1 MTYTIN
7 ANLNESSPR
16 ANQPDLITIPL
27 KEHQKTVIYHGR
39 KLENMKPINISNNRQ
54 MMTQFGVICDHVG
67 AGKSYEALGIIADSP
82 SLHNRLALTP
92 LTKRTSGYDLYDES
106 KKVKVDV
113 NIIVVPHGVFKQWSD
128 YITKSTK
135 LKVYCVNTFASLK
148 ALVSGYK
155 LDDLYDDSDPIED
168 PTVDSILGN
177 LRSFEINKGKV
188 ARPDTKLARD
198 TGYYRYLDLYY
209 EDHPEKNAM
218 MDQYGVLN
226 VNLIKEMGN
235 QIILVSSTMYN
246 EMAFYFIKDNYYVN
260 RVMFDEADSI
270 NIKNNLKIDA
280 IFYWFI
286 TSSSTSLCNP
296 DGVKNTVM
304 EKKKFYGAGGKQY
317 EKDVEK
323 TVIEKAIK
331 CTGFIK
337 NTFKQFEGDP
347 DRKHY
352 YLKNDDSFIETSF
365 KLPEPVEHLI
375 LCRDNLQIKVLNGIV
390 SGDVLMMLNAGDV
403 GGAIERLTCEKGTE
417 DNIISVVTKRLEQK
431 IVEFRQELEEK
442 KTKEYATPKAKQEAL
457 ERSQKKIQEA
467 KRRIQSIEE
476 RIKGAEYCEI
486 CFDNV
491 TKPAVTNC
499 CQNVFC
505 FECIA
510 MALAGKN
517 ICPKCRSS
525 LTLDNLMI
533 IKDKEEEPEKT
544 SETPVKK
551 TKEMVLG
558 EILKECN
565 ANDKYTN
572 LEAILEYKKKF
583 FSKDHRKILIFSE
596 HEGSFNTKVISIL
609 DKLEMKYSRIKG
621 TSMSINKTL
630 REYRGIDLKK
640 DDTEIEVLLINS
652 RYFGAGLNLEN
663 SSDMIML
670 HRLPADNEHQVIG
683 RGQRMGRK
691 FPLTIWRL
699 YHNNENHAR

>member
-1 MTYTIN
+1 MSYTIS

-16 ANQPDLITIPL
+16 ANQPDAITIPL

-39 KLENMKPINISNNRQ
+39 KLEKMKPINVENNRQ

-82 SLHNRLALTP
+82 SLNNKLSLTP
-92 LTKRTSGYDLYDES
+92 LISRKNGYDLYDES
-106 KKVKVDV
+106 KKIKVDV
-113 NIIVVPHGVFKQWSD
+113 NIIAVPHGVFKQWSD

-135 LKVYCVNTFASLK
+135 LSVYCVNTFASLK
-148 ALVSGYK
+148 HIITGYK
-155 LDDLYDDSDPIED
+155 LDDLYDESDPIDE

-177 LRSFEINKGKV
+177 LRSFEISKGKIV
-188 ARPDTKLARD
+188 KPDTKLTRD

-209 EDHPEKNAM
+209 EDHPEKNAV
-218 MDQYGVLN
+218 MDQYGTLN
-226 VNLIKEMGN
+226 VNLLKEMGN

-246 EMAFYFIKDNYYVN
+246 ELAFYFIKDNYYVN

-286 TSSSTSLCNP
+286 TSSYTSLCNP
-296 DGVKNTVM
+296 DGVKTTIK
-304 EKKKFYGAGGKQY
+304 EKKVYHSGGRQHDK
-317 EKDVEK
+317 EIDK
-323 TVIEKAIK
+323 TIIEKAIK

-337 NTFKQFEGDP
+337 QTFKQFEGDP
-347 DRKHY
+347 DRKYY
-352 YLKNDDSFIETSF
+352 YLKNDDKFIETSF
-365 KLPEPVEHLI
+365 KLPEPVEYLI

-403 GGAIERLTCEKGTE
+403 GGAIERLSCEKGTE

-431 IVEFRQELEEK
+431 IVEFRQELEDK
-442 KTKEYATPKAKQEAL
+442 KTKEYTTPKAKQEAL

-467 KRRIQSIEE
+467 KRKIQSIEE

-505 FECIA
+505 FECVA

-517 ICPKCRSS
+517 ICPKCRAS

-533 IKDKEEEPEKT
+533 IKNEEDAKIEPEK
-544 SETPVKK
+544 PVEK
-551 TKEMVLG
+551 TKETVLDT
-558 EILKECN
+558 ILKECN

-609 DKLEMKYSRIKG
+609 DKLEIKHSRIKG

-640 DDTEIEVLLINS
+640 DDTELEVLLINS

-699 YHNNENHAR
+699 YHHNENYSR